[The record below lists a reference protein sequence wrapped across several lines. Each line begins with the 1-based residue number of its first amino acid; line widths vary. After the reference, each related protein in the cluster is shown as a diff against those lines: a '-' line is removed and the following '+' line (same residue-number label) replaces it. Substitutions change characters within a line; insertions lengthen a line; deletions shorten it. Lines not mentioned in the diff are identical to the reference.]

1 MSKEAIEAATRQ
13 AQLIGGGPPRLGPPL
28 PSVEELIA
36 LNPKVKVLV
45 AAGQYDSLNSCTANA
60 ELARRLTPTLMRAM
74 QFRCYPGGHMMYTD
88 EAARLRLSADVRA
101 FVVNK
106 N

>member
-1 MSKEAIEAATRQ
+1 
-13 AQLIGGGPPRLGPPL
+13 
-28 PSVEELIA
+28 
-36 LNPKVKVLV
+36 
-45 AAGQYDSLNSCTANA
+45 
-60 ELARRLTPTLMRAM
+60 MRAM